1 MARPKHV
8 GLRPLRSN
16 ERRLLNT
23 KLRDK
28 SVAVRIY
35 ERYRVI
41 AEASHGRDPKEI
53 ADRVG
58 VHFTMVYDWIHHVN
72 DQGFAGFEDAPN
84 PHGRPS
90 SLSGRQVRQLITTA
104 LARPPDLGLPFT
116 QWSVAKLQEYC
127 TRKKLLPAFSDE
139 WVRRLLRR
147 EGVSFQRTKTWK
159 ESPDP
164 QFESKKTEF

>member
-1 MARPKHV
+1 MARPKSI
-8 GLRPLRSN
+8 GLRSLKSD
-16 ERRLLNT
+16 ERALLKK

-28 SVAVRIY
+28 TLAVRIY

-41 AEASHGRDPKEI
+41 AEAAQGRDPREI

-58 VHFTMVYDWIHHVN
+58 VHFTMVYDWIHRFNH
-72 DQGFAGFEDAPN
+72 QGFAGFEDVPN
-84 PHGRPS
+84 PKGRPS
-90 SLSGRQVRQLITTA
+90 SLSSRQIRKLIATA

-116 QWSVAKLQEYC
+116 QWSVAKLKEYSD
-127 TRKKLLPAFSDE
+127 RKHLLPSFSDE

-147 EGVSFQRTKTWK
+147 EGISFQRTKTWK

-164 QFESKKTEF
+164 QFESKKTVS